1 MNSITTNTYQPPQS
15 QSDGQW
21 YLQLILDENS
31 ESLKKLDTSTNK
43 LTTSYTSGIQIRYTI
58 LYIYI
63 TYIHTL
69 HYITYITYI
78 HYIHTLHTLHYITLH
93 YITLHYITLH
103 TYIHLYIYTTYIYT
117 VYICVCVT
125 ILIEM
130 WPLCDS
136 MSLVISALA
145 STSSALTSHKVSSSW
160 RRIRTCH
167 RVHRRWR
174 LRRLVVFCFPRMRNA
189 KWKHHGQYQMSI
201 IANSMIM
208 IMMMMMINPLFPLPS
223 VRIL

>member
-1 MNSITTNTYQPPQS
+1 MTWH
-15 QSDGQW
+15 DM
-21 YLQLILDENS
+21 
-31 ESLKKLDTSTNK
+31 
-43 LTTSYTSGIQIRYTI
+43 
-58 LYIYI
+58 
-63 TYIHTL
+63 TL
-69 HYITYITYI
+69 HYITYI
-78 HYIHTLHTLHYITLH
+78 
-93 YITLHYITLH
+93 
-103 TYIHLYIYTTYIYT
+103 HLYIYNIYIYLYCI
-117 VYICVCVT
+117 YICVCVCVT

-189 KWKHHGQYQMSI
+189 KWKRHGQYQMSI
-201 IANSMIM
+201 TANSMIM
-208 IMMMMMINPLFPLPS
+208 IMIMIMMMMMMTMTMTRMMMMMMMIMMMMMMMMMMINPLFPLPS

>member
-58 LYIYI
+58 YIYI
-63 TYIHTL
+63 TYIHT
-69 HYITYITYI
+69 YITLHYI
-78 HYIHTLHTLHYITLH
+78 HYIHTLHTYITYITLHYIHYITLH
-93 YITLHYITLH
+93 YIH
-103 TYIHLYIYTTYIYT
+103 TYIHLYIYNIYIYCI
-117 VYICVCVT
+117 YMCVCVT

-189 KWKHHGQYQMSI
+189 KWKRHGQYQMSI

-208 IMMMMMINPLFPLPS
+208 IMMMMINPLFPLPS